1 MEKDKVIF
9 MFYQWNIIG
18 HQPEL
23 TRLEEDL
30 RSNSVH
36 HAYLLVGPEMVGKF
50 RVAKSMAQILQC
62 HNNFCHTCPDCTQ
75 IDKKIHPDTMQLDD
89 DGESIKI
96 DAVREIIAR
105 LSMTGQSRHKILLI
119 DNIGRLTD
127 EASNCL
133 LKTLEEPSAKT
144 IFIFTASQ
152 LRDIMP
158 TIASRMRIMHFKKL
172 HDDVLKIALQ
182 KLYPDEESATL
193 DQAILLSL
201 GRSGRAIKLIQDP
214 EMFQELRDI
223 YHQIQFLEEKASPA
237 KRMVAMQEISADP
250 QKIKVFLQL
259 LAHYFRRNL
268 LQTSSDKGR
277 QRAIRIIEEIH
288 RVTNLLSQNV
298 NPRLLMENIMLA
310 L

>member
-1 MEKDKVIF
+1 
-9 MFYQWNIIG
+9 
-18 HQPEL
+18 
-23 TRLEEDL
+23 
-30 RSNSVH
+30 
-36 HAYLLVGPEMVGKF
+36 MVGKF

-62 HNNFCHTCPDCTQ
+62 PNNFCHTCPDCTQ

-96 DAVREIIAR
+96 SAVREIIAR

-172 HDDVLKIALQ
+172 HDDVLKMALQ

-201 GRSGRAIKLIQDP
+201 GRSGRAIKLINDP

-223 YHQIQFLEEKASPA
+223 YLQIQFLEEKASPA
-237 KRMVAMQEISADP
+237 KRMMAMQDVSADP

-268 LQTSSDKGR
+268 LQTTSDKSR

-298 NPRLLMENIMLA
+298 NARLLMENIMLA